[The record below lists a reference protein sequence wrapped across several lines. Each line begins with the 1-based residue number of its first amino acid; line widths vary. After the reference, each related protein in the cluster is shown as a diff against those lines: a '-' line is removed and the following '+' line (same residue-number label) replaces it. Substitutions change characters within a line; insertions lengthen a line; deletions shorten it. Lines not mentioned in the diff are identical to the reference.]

1 MPNWVSTTLS
11 VKGSPTE
18 VQRFIDGIKDSKI
31 LESYVPC
38 PTELHETVAGYV
50 GDDKAEE
57 HRKQQE
63 SNIAKYGHKDWYDW
77 SYDNWGTKWGDCDT
91 DIGHP
96 MQLANGSWEVVM
108 RYQTAWGPADA
119 GFLKV
124 STLFPELLFTFDY
137 DEEAGFF
144 AGTEAYLNGA
154 SVFESMYEPCA
165 YEGEVDYDD
174 YESIDKYEAWKEA
187 QSDAIF
193 TQYCEFLKEA
203 SLL

>member
-77 SYDNWGTKWGDCDT
+77 AYDNWGTKWGDCDT

-108 RYQTAWGPADA
+108 RYQTAWGPADT